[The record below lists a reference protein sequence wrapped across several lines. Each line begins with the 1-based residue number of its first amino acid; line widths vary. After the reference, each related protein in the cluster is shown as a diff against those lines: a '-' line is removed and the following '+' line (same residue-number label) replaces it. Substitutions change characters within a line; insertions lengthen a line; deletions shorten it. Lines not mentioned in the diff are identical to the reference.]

1 MLNPPR
7 DRVQIG
13 LVMGWGALAA
23 QALAVGS
30 NHLAVALAALALI
43 GVATASAWALQTGL
57 WAALALVCLGLRGG
71 PGPLPVIES
80 ALAAAMAALAIVG
93 HVRSLNAG
101 GRAELGGGAVGG
113 ASGLVAQGSTTLAIA
128 TLGGLKITRGEEDL
142 TPGLLRKPT
151 LAFIWLYLLL
161 RALQEPGRALRRDA
175 LADEVSPGLA
185 RSEQMR
191 RLTSQLWDLQHDLE
205 PGLVDPLLIGR
216 DQVRFDLERV
226 HLDADALVKL
236 GRRVAEAGRPGVA
249 ALVEEIEAA
258 LASDGFGEFLPEADQ
273 VLERVAGSRGGSD
286 ELLRAVRERVHQAR
300 TDVVSALADHFVAAG
315 QPLKAVRWLEPG
327 LVWDSSGSQLASRLV
342 RALLESGQVARAAAL
357 GSGGEVTVQVSR

>member
-1 MLNPPR
+1 MLNPPQ
-7 DRVQIG
+7 DRVQLG

-30 NHLAVALAALALI
+30 NPLAVALAGLALI
-43 GVATASAWALQTGL
+43 GVATASAWALQAGL
-57 WAALALVCLGLRGG
+57 WAALALVCLNLRGG

-80 ALAAAMAALAIVG
+80 ALAATMAALAIVG
-93 HVRSLNAG
+93 HLRSLNAG
-101 GRAELGGGAVGG
+101 GRAELRGGAAGG
-113 ASGLVAQGSTTLAIA
+113 ASGLVAQGSTTLTIA
-128 TLGGLKITRGEEDL
+128 TLDGLKITRGDEDL

-161 RALQEPGRALRRDA
+161 WALQEPGRALRRAA

-185 RSEQMR
+185 RSEQLR

-205 PGLVDPLLIGR
+205 PELVDPLLIGR

-226 HLDADALVKL
+226 HLDADALAKL
-236 GRRVAEAGRPGVA
+236 GRRVAEAGRAGAA
-249 ALVEEIEAA
+249 ALAEEIEAS
-258 LASDGFGEFLPEADQ
+258 LTSDGFGEFLPEADQ
-273 VLERVAGSRGGSD
+273 VLERVAGSRGSSG

-300 TDVVSALADHFVAAG
+300 TDVVAALADYFVAAG

-357 GSGGEVTVQVSR
+357 GSEGEVTVRVSR